1 MFINFLCIRYTPY
14 ESTGTLFTRFDPF
27 MTRSRGILTCFVLDK
42 KLNIVLH
49 ILWLLEAVSEVS
61 ILIVGTLRTECNLI
75 MLVSLL
81 P

>member
-1 MFINFLCIRYTPY
+1 MFTIFLCIRYTPY

-27 MTRSRGILTCFVLDK
+27 MTQPRVVLTCRILDK
-42 KLNIVLH
+42 KLNIILH

-61 ILIVGTLRTECNLI
+61 ILIVGTLRTECNP
-75 MLVSLL
+75 MMSVYLL